1 MKPVKTT
8 IWADFTIRDIKVAT
22 TRIKP
27 AYIKPQESL
36 PKKHRISVNAMTQLL
51 HLLTKQMALKVCD
64 LSRMSFKGGNF

>member
-8 IWADFTIRDIKVAT
+8 IWADFTIRDIKVAI

-36 PKKHRISVNAMTQLL
+36 AKKHRISANGMTWSQ
-51 HLLTKQMALKVCD
+51 
-64 LSRMSFKGGNF
+64 SSFTWFKRV

>member
-8 IWADFTIRDIKVAT
+8 TWADFTIRDIKVAT

-36 PKKHRISVNAMTQLL
+36 ARKHRISANAMTQSLYSS
-51 HLLTKQMALKVCD
+51 TY
-64 LSRMSFKGGNF
+64 